1 MLLSPLS
8 FFVLLCVGLVSSHI
22 WFPEGEHGKERGLL
36 SPSCYVNDDGL
47 EVDYSPKLKD
57 TSTTLQTNTYMDMST
72 DAWYSSAGF
81 NSYHLH
87 VLFAAGNTLQVAAKT
102 NFVSLFQSVA
112 GASSTC
118 TGTIYY
124 SETTRYW

>member
-1 MLLSPLS
+1 M
-8 FFVLLCVGLVSSHI
+8 GLVSSHI
-22 WFPEGEHGKERGLL
+22 WFPEGEHGKGRGLL

-47 EVDYSPKLKD
+47 EVDYSPKLAD
-57 TSTTLQTNTYMDMST
+57 TSTTLQTKTYT
-72 DAWYSSAGF
+72 DSYSRYSSAGF
-81 NSYHLH
+81 DSYHLH